1 MPEFR
6 SHFKKSSN
14 GIFELKFC
22 KGSGIH
28 LNYSE
33 INATDINK
41 AKTARKR
48 LGGGVVQSRLP
59 HAPSQLHHAVVS
71 VVPSTRVEW
80 HGDLTVLFHRSAISS
95 RENDFMT
102 QVSD

>member
-14 GIFELKFC
+14 GIFEFKFC

-48 LGGGVVQSRLP
+48 LGGGVV
-59 HAPSQLHHAVVS
+59 
-71 VVPSTRVEW
+71 
-80 HGDLTVLFHRSAISS
+80 
-95 RENDFMT
+95 
-102 QVSD
+102 